1 MLAEKIINHARH
13 ETAHPRRRLLGKS
26 AFAQRQAAAAGLH
39 VIYLATAQAGDAE
52 MNERIAHHRAD
63 RPADWGLV
71 EEPLALASAL
81 QTHAAPDRC
90 LLVDCLTLWL
100 SNLLAAGDDRLDAE
114 TRALLNTLPS
124 LPGQVLLVSNEV
136 GQGIVPINP
145 FGPPLP
151 RRSRPI
157 ASGGRP
163 PLWPRHPRGGRPAS
177 PPQGLSRMS
186 HPWFDDPIPGPDA
199 ATLAA
204 AHERRRRNQPSRPA
218 RWVDW
223 NRSARPWPQCRAP
236 NSRGWIRSGSACSPP
251 TTASSPKAYRPSAG
265 RHRRNGA

>member
-1 MLAEKIINHARH
+1 
-13 ETAHPRRRLLGKS
+13 
-26 AFAQRQAAAAGLH
+26 AAAGLH

-145 FGPPLP
+145 LA
-151 RRSRPI
+151 RRFR
-157 ASGGRP
+157 
-163 PLWPRHPRGGRPAS
+163 
-177 PPQGLSRMS
+177 
-186 HPWFDDPIPGPDA
+186 D
-199 ATLAA
+199 
-204 AHERRRRNQPSRPA
+204 E
-218 RWVDW
+218 
-223 NRSARPWPQCRAP
+223 
-236 NSRGWIRSGSACSPP
+236 
-251 TTASSPKAYRPSAG
+251 AG
-265 RHRRNGA
+265 RLHQAVARLCGRVTLVVAGLPLTLKDCPA